1 MLLSLIVLC
10 RIVANPLSN
19 VFQKVLTR
27 RSANPLF
34 VILVTHTLLTF
45 VCLPIAF
52 LLSPHLSQAFW
63 LNMLAV
69 AILTVA
75 GNALLV
81 QAVKLTDL
89 SVLGPINAYKSIV
102 SLLPGMLL
110 LHEYPGPL
118 GLAGMGLIVA
128 GTYFIVDK
136 FPTDPSAN
144 LAVRFL
150 TDRGVQY
157 RLAAMALSATEA
169 VFLKRALLAS
179 TPLLTFTYW
188 ALLGLA
194 AAAIS
199 VPLLLRRSLPRQL
212 RLARTTLPLYLCLAT
227 TTGLM
232 QLCTILTFAGFQVG
246 YALALFQTSTLLT
259 VLLGHKL
266 FNERHPLERL
276 TGSLIM
282 IAGALL
288 IVLTR

>member
-19 VFQKVLTR
+19 VFQKILTR
-27 RSANPLF
+27 RAASPLF
-34 VILVTHTLLTF
+34 VILLTHALLTAI
-45 VCLPIAF
+45 CLPV
-52 LLSPHLSQAFW
+52 LLILPPLPPAFW
-63 LNMLAV
+63 WNMLAV

-75 GNALLV
+75 GNTLLV
-81 QAVKLTDL
+81 QAVKLSDL
-89 SVLGPINAYKSIV
+89 SVLGPVNAYKSIV

-110 LHEYPGPL
+110 LHEFPGPL

-128 GTYFIVDK
+128 GTYFIVDRS
-136 FPTDPSAN
+136 PAHPSAN
-144 LAVRFL
+144 LVVRFL

-169 VFLKRALLAS
+169 VFLKRALLVS
-179 TPLLTFTYW
+179 TPLLTFAFW
-188 ALLGLA
+188 AMLGFA
-194 AAAIS
+194 AAALT
-199 VPLLLRRSLPRQL
+199 VPLLLRRTLPGEF
-212 RLARTTLPLYLCLAT
+212 RLARTSAPVYLLLTT

-232 QLCTILTFAGFQVG
+232 QLCTIITFSGFQVG

-266 FNERHPLERL
+266 FNEGHLVERL
-276 TGSLIM
+276 TGSLVM

-288 IVLTR
+288 IILSK